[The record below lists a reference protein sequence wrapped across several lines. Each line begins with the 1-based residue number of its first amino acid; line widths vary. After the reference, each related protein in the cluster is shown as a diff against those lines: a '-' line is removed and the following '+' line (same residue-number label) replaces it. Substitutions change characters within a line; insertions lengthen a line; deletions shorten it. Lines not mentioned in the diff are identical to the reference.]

1 MGVGLVR
8 LDRKFGADWGLV
20 AFDDYTKDTLI
31 RECEFPCGLVV
42 VVSGSIVGGWGR
54 TVGIIQWALE
64 AFVVATSAAGE

>member
-42 VVSGSIVGGWGR
+42 VVSGSIV
-54 TVGIIQWALE
+54 VSNI
-64 AFVVATSAAGE
+64 SCC